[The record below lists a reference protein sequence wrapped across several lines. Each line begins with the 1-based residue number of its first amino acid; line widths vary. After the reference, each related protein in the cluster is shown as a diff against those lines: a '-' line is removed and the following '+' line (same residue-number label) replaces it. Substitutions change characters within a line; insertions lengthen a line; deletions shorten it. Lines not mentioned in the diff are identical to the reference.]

1 MSEWDFLWG
10 LSGQELM
17 DAISTGATA
26 DDWDYIE
33 EKDKQR
39 KRQLKKSN
47 KARRQKA
54 HSGLKI
60 HEKKKN
66 TVLLIDGENISHNKA
81 ESIVNAARSQGT
93 LFESRVYGRQ
103 KDSFT
108 RGWTG
113 KARECGIQDI
123 RLFGEPEKDKADKK
137 IQKDARRLVVQNKNV
152 DVVCLATSD
161 SGYIETIEKLRLQ
174 GKRVVV
180 IGEKKSSVELRRS
193 CSRFIEV

>member
-1 MSEWDFLWG
+1 M
-10 LSGQELM
+10 
-17 DAISTGATA
+17 
-26 DDWDYIE
+26 
-33 EKDKQR
+33 
-39 KRQLKKSN
+39 
-47 KARRQKA
+47 
-54 HSGLKI
+54 
-60 HEKKKN
+60 
-66 TVLLIDGENISHNKA
+66 LLIDGENISHNKA
-81 ESIVNAARSQGT
+81 ESIVNAARLQGT

-174 GKRVVV
+174 GKKCGLYASPLHRPAQDGLLLRADGGQGP
-180 IGEKKSSVELRRS
+180 GERSSPFPAGTAVHEALQ
-193 CSRFIEV
+193 